1 MSINVAATDDGCR
14 ISAHLANPSLKL
26 STAVT
31 FEGVLISQTA
41 DKKQQATAATY
52 LQDLSALRYACLSRL
67 DSSAANTEIE
77 LLEAAEAYVSAL
89 LGLVN
94 NYTQASNSA
103 PELDEQT
110 GSPSMPHA
118 DDSNAQAACMTAAN
132 CSALNWPRL
141 LVFEF

>member
-1 MSINVAATDDGCR
+1 MSINVPATDDGCR
-14 ISAHLANPSLKL
+14 VSAHLANPPLKL

-41 DKKQQATAATY
+41 DKSQQAAAAAAIY
-52 LQDLSALRYACLSRL
+52 LQGLSASRSACLSRL
-67 DSSAANTEIE
+67 DSSAANTEAE
-77 LLEAAEAYVSAL
+77 LLEAAQAYISAL

-110 GSPSMPHA
+110 GSPSVSHA
-118 DDSNAQAACMTAAN
+118 DDSHAQAACMSST
-132 CSALNWPRL
+132 S
-141 LVFEF
+141 